1 MPNIAMGESHFDFL
15 FINDALSSDEDHFSN
30 LRNVESRY
38 LFRRRSVEGY
48 CSRLHEADSKI
59 DWRYRVARWM
69 LRVADDFLLRRD
81 TAVIA
86 LNYLDRL
93 MMNQSELLDRDQFQV
108 SAIACLFVASKIY
121 QKRPLK
127 IRQLVTYTKNAF
139 QSEDILAMEQEL
151 LRSHSSFF
159 FPPTSST
166 FCSVLLSGIMSEPP
180 AAVASVIESCQFM
193 SELAACDT
201 FFVAHRASSIA
212 VAAIV
217 VTFEINSQISQDAVA
232 RCLANIKA
240 KIDYTTDA
248 DVLACIDKL
257 RSVHNH
263 NAQRIKDMEEKS
275 ADDEV
280 AKYTTDKEAYPNLSP
295 RTATPS
301 PTDPCQHNSDTTSSP
316 PIIADKGAYSSE
328 SRKRQRRL

>member
-1 MPNIAMGESHFDFL
+1 MPNIGTGTHFDFL
-15 FINDALSSDEDHFSN
+15 FINDALSGDESHFSN
-30 LRNVESRY
+30 LRLVESRY
-38 LFRRRSVEGY
+38 RFSQHSVKDY
-48 CSRLHEADSKI
+48 VKMLQAADSKI

-69 LRVADDFLLRRD
+69 LRVADDFLLKRD
-81 TAVIA
+81 TALIA
-86 LNYLDRL
+86 LNFLDRL
-93 MMNQSELLDRDQFQV
+93 MMAQSELLDRDQFQIA
-108 SAIACLFVASKIY
+108 AIASLFVASKIY

-127 IRQLVTYTKNAF
+127 IRQLVVYTKNAF

-166 FCSVLLSGIMSEPP
+166 FCLVLLSGLTSEPP
-180 AAVASVIESCQFM
+180 ATIASVIESCQFM
-193 SELAACDT
+193 SELAACDI

-217 VTFEINSQISQDAVA
+217 ITFEINSQVSQDAVT

-240 KIDYTTDA
+240 KMDYTTDA

-257 RSVHNH
+257 RSVYSH
-263 NAQRIKDMEEKS
+263 NARRIKDMEEKHT
-275 ADDEV
+275 DDEV
-280 AKYTTDKEAYPNLSP
+280 VKYTKGKEADPNLSS

-316 PIIADKGAYSSE
+316 PIIADKGVYSSE